1 TVARRLGASS
11 RVFDTELDAKKMQ
24 TIRDAAARA
33 GLTNITVIQGGEQSA
48 GLRDGCCDVIYM
60 RRVYHHL
67 PHADAINNS
76 LYSALTPGGRLAV
89 IDLQLKLPFFRH
101 GIASDLLI
109 KQVTASGF
117 VLDAFVARWSLVDY
131 CLVFTKPLAR

>member
-1 TVARRLGASS
+1 MRRALWFAVLLAAGAAAIASFALASIDNEVERLANLVQLRPGIAVGEVGAGKGRMAITVARRLGASS

-60 RRVYHHL
+60 
-67 PHADAINNS
+67 
-76 LYSALTPGGRLAV
+76 
-89 IDLQLKLPFFRH
+89 
-101 GIASDLLI
+101 
-109 KQVTASGF
+109 
-117 VLDAFVARWSLVDY
+117 
-131 CLVFTKPLAR
+131 